1 MDIIKEFNRNDS
13 IFAREAVEYAKK
25 NKDEVSDTL
34 LSHLEVF
41 ASNMD
46 KNKETECP
54 FSVVYAVF
62 LLAEFKDKRLFKVI
76 IDIFSKEEYDFYNL
90 LGDWAYDSLSSII
103 VSSIGIGLS
112 VWYFLN
118 LNVINEIGRAHV

>member
-1 MDIIKEFNRNDS
+1 MDIIKEFNKNDKM
-13 IFAREAVEYAKK
+13 FQKEAVEYAKK

-46 KNKETECP
+46 KNKECP

-76 IDIFSKEEYDFYNL
+76 IDIFSKEGYDFYNL
-90 LGDWAYDSLSSII
+90 LGDWAYDNLSSII
-103 VSSIGIGLS
+103 VSVFDGDFDSIIC
-112 VWYFLN
+112 
-118 LNVINEIGRAHV
+118 